1 MRDMAITPAGESFSE
16 LEEEF
21 FRAGEA
27 IESAPAVERF
37 DDLDAGHVPAPGLMA
52 RIFGKRSVRAA
63 TEPPPPAPVRRRAP
77 TRPPSDDGGDEW
89 EWQIAIARARHASE
103 GAI

>member
-1 MRDMAITPAGESFSE
+1 MRDMAITPAGESFSD

-27 IESAPAVERF
+27 IESTPAVERF

-52 RIFGKRSVRAA
+52 RIFGKRPVRAA
-63 TEPPPPAPVRRRAP
+63 TEPPPVAVRRRAP
-77 TRPPSDDGGDEW
+77 TRPPSEDGEDW